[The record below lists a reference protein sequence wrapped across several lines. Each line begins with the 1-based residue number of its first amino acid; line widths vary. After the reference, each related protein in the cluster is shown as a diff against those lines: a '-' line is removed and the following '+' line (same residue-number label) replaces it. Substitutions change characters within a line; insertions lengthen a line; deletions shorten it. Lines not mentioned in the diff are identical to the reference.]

1 MKLFNEK
8 KYKEALPVLL
18 SVAEAEH
25 PNAALQVAFIYEKGL
40 GMWFSDNK
48 KAMQWYF
55 KAAELK
61 DPVAAIKV
69 ADAIYEGEFEATT
82 QQMLNFYLLAVKV
95 HNPEVTYK
103 VALIYKNGFKDIKA
117 DDIKALQYL
126 RMAAELGQAQAMY
139 DLGIRYEKGQGVP
152 INSKTS
158 LSWIKKS
165 ADAGYEQAKKYMKQ
179 LLNQ

>member
-1 MKLFNEK
+1 
-8 KYKEALPVLL
+8 
-18 SVAEAEH
+18 
-25 PNAALQVAFIYEKGL
+25 
-40 GMWFSDNK
+40 
-48 KAMQWYF
+48 MQWYF

-69 ADAIYEGEFEATT
+69 ADAIYEGDFEATA

-126 RMAAELGQAQAMY
+126 RMAAELGLPKAMY

-152 INSKTS
+152 FNSKTS
-158 LSWIKKS
+158 LFWIKKA
-165 ADAGYEQAKKYMKQ
+165 ADAGHVQARKYWEK